1 MTQQEF
7 EIVKALAYEETPEQI
22 ATAEGISMPDVEA
35 IRNKF
40 ADEIDAAKATVIPTN
55 RPIVSV
61 SPGSS

>member
-22 ATAEGISMPDVEA
+22 ATAEGISMPDVET

-40 ADEIDAAKATVIPTN
+40 ADEIITAKADLKKA
-55 RPIVSV
+55 
-61 SPGSS
+61 GYLK